1 MTAWIEP
8 FAPNTMTG
16 EFGKIR
22 TFKGAPTNPHRGTD
36 YAPGPNKVIPA
47 IADGE
52 VALIQWSNVLGW
64 VLVLKARHN
73 RKTYYV
79 GYCHLSC
86 GEHGVNCKGPGVLG
100 EHSPFSNT
108 VEGQKKKQGEPVG
121 RVGNTGSAS
130 SGAHL
135 HITLSPALRGVFAGT
150 VLDIREFI
158 KGTAEK
164 ASVAAPAKQKSAPK
178 AKTCPTCNQVIK

>member
-1 MTAWIEP
+1 
-8 FAPNTMTG
+8 MTG

-36 YAPGPNKVIPA
+36 YAPKANSIIPA
-47 IADGE
+47 VADGE

-64 VLVLKARHN
+64 VLVLKARHGK
-73 RKTYYV
+73 KTYYV
-79 GYCHLSC
+79 GYCHLAC
-86 GEHGVNCKGPGVLG
+86 ATHGVNCKGPGVLG
-100 EHSPFSNT
+100 DHSPFRDT

-121 RVGNTGSAS
+121 RVGNSGSAS

-135 HITLSPALRGVFAGT
+135 HITLSESLRGVFSGT

-158 KGTAEK
+158 KGTAK
-164 ASVAAPAKQKSAPK
+164 KAPAAKRAVQKSAPTPK
-178 AKTCPTCNQVIK
+178 ICPTCNQAIQK